1 MSNNIKEELSQISEI
16 YYYSLDDKDRI
27 SKGDMTA
34 NPELI
39 INNSIY
45 QDNKNNYILNIG
57 DHINYRYEIITLIG
71 KGSFG
76 QGVKCYDHKN
86 KEYVCIKILRNT
98 KKLTDQSQ
106 TEIKILNHIK
116 QNNKKNPVNIV
127 FLKDHFV
134 FRNFVFIV
142 FDLLDINLYELL
154 KSNNFVGLENKLLK
168 NICFQVLNSLN
179 FLSKHKIIHCDLKPE
194 NILLRNLNDKDA
206 FLIDFGGSCFEN
218 EIVYSYIQSR
228 YYRSPE
234 VILGKSYNNMID
246 MWSFGCL
253 LAELKAGRPIFA
265 GDSEHDQLNNIME
278 YLGVP
283 PQSVLINAKK
293 RKLFFDNKDK
303 PLKSTNK
310 KRKNQNT

>member
-1 MSNNIKEELSQISEI
+1 
-16 YYYSLDDKDRI
+16 
-27 SKGDMTA
+27 
-34 NPELI
+34 
-39 INNSIY
+39 
-45 QDNKNNYILNIG
+45 
-57 DHINYRYEIITLIG
+57 
-71 KGSFG
+71 
-76 QGVKCYDHKN
+76 
-86 KEYVCIKILRNT
+86 
-98 KKLTDQSQ
+98 
-106 TEIKILNHIK
+106 
-116 QNNKKNPVNIV
+116 
-127 FLKDHFV
+127 
-134 FRNFVFIV
+134 
-142 FDLLDINLYELL
+142 LDINLYELL

-310 KRKNQNT
+310 KGKIRIPETRRIEDFIRNAEKDFYDLIKKCLVWDPRDRLTPEEALSHPWFDVYFANCI